1 VNLAKY
7 GFKLDYHNVKILN
20 SERYKNFLS
29 FDPITKNIFTKS
41 DSSLFKIDEVF
52 FQKDLSNTLLR
63 IAKYGYKEFYNGKTA
78 DHIVSCMKRT
88 GGLISHEDLLAY
100 KALEREP
107 VVFDYKGYKIYSMPP
122 PSSGGV
128 TLANILN
135 QVEFMDFND
144 LDPNGSKYIHLLAEI
159 EKRAYADRAEFL
171 GDNDF
176 ITVPIDKLISKDYAA
191 DRYASISC
199 RKAVASKKINHGSI
213 DINNESEE
221 TTHFSIVDV
230 YGNAVS
236 LTTTINGWFGNGIT
250 VDNAGFLLNNE
261 MDDFSAKPGHPN
273 LYGLIG
279 NEANAIQPG
288 KRMLSSMTPTIVEGV
303 DGNLFL
309 VLGSPGGSTIITSV
323 AQILINVIDFKM
335 SLKEA
340 VEKKRFH
347 HQWLPDV
354 IYSEKYT
361 FSKDV
366 INRLKKYGHD
376 VVTRS
381 SIGQA
386 NCIQFNQDGLKYAV
400 SDSRRGGTALAY

>member
-1 VNLAKY
+1 MV
-7 GFKLDYHNVKILN
+7 HQ
-20 SERYKNFLS
+20 
-29 FDPITKNIFTKS
+29 
-41 DSSLFKIDEVF
+41 DEVF

-261 MDDFSAKPGHPN
+261 MDDFSAKPGSPN

-279 NEANAIQPG
+279 NDANSIEPE
-288 KRMLSSMTPTIVEGV
+288 KRMLSSMTPTIIE
-303 DGNLFL
+303 DNNGNLSM

-323 AQILINVIDFKM
+323 AQIIINSIDFNM
-335 SLKEA
+335 SIKESI
-340 VEKKRFH
+340 EKKRFH
-347 HQWLPDV
+347 HQWLPDIIQV
-354 IYSEKYT
+354 EKNA
-361 FSKDV
+361 FSPET
-366 INRLKKYGHD
+366 INKLKKYGHD
-376 VVTRS
+376 IKIRS
-381 SIGQA
+381 SIGEA
-386 NCIQFNQDGLKYAV
+386 NCIKIDINGLKHAC
-400 SDSRRGGTALAY
+400 SDSRRGGVSKAY